1 MKYGIVAAIALA
13 CAVPLTA
20 AAQSAYP
27 SQPVR
32 LVVPYPPGGSA
43 DVLARTLGKQI
54 GAGLGQNVVVENKP
68 GAGTAIGA
76 KFVAGAAPDGY
87 TLLMG
92 TVSSQAMTPLINA
105 NAGYDPLKDFTAIAP
120 IADIPFAML
129 LHDSVPAKSFREFI
143 DLAKAQPGKFSFASA
158 GVGTSNHLAGELL
171 NEMAG
176 IRMVHVPYKGSA
188 PALADLL
195 GGQVDVMFDLLLTA
209 TQHVGSGKV
218 RAVAVTSAEPSTLL
232 PGVPSIAQSGLAD
245 YVVSAWFGIF
255 APAGTP
261 PEVVRRLN
269 EEIGKATR
277 SEDLRKQLGSM
288 GADARD
294 GSSDEFAAFVR
305 DEHAKWETVIRK
317 AGIAGR

>member
-1 MKYGIVAAIALA
+1 MKYGIVAALAIA
-13 CAVPLTA
+13 CAAPLA
-20 AAQSAYP
+20 ASAQGAFP
-27 SQPVR
+27 SQPIR
-32 LVVPYPPGGSA
+32 LIVPYPPGGSA

-54 GAGLGQNVVVENKP
+54 SAGLGQNVVIENKP

-92 TVSSQAMTPLINA
+92 TVSSHAMTPLINT
-105 NAGYDPLKDFTAIAP
+105 NAGYDPLKDFTPIAP
-120 IADIPFAML
+120 VADIPFAML
-129 LHDSVPAKSFREFI
+129 LHESVPAKSFQEFVA
-143 DLAKAQPGKFSFASA
+143 LAKGQPGKFTFASA

-195 GGQVDVMFDLLLTA
+195 GGQVDVMFNLLLTA
-209 TQHVGSGKV
+209 TQHIGSAKV
-218 RAVAVTSAEPSTLL
+218 RPVAVTAAQPSPLL
-232 PGVPSIAQSGLAD
+232 PGVPSIAQSGLPD

-261 PEVVRRLN
+261 ADVVQRLN
-269 EEIGKATR
+269 QEVGKATR
-277 SEDLRKQLGSM
+277 AEDTRKQLGSM
-288 GADARD
+288 GADARS
-294 GSSDEFAAFVR
+294 GSSAEFTSFVR
-305 DEHAKWETVIRK
+305 EEYAKWENVIRK
-317 AGIAGR
+317 AGIAAK

>member
-1 MKYGIVAAIALA
+1 MKYGIVAAIVLA
-13 CAVPLTA
+13 CAAPSTA
-20 AAQSAYP
+20 SAQAPYP
-27 SQPVR
+27 AQPVR
-32 LVVPYPPGGSA
+32 LIVPYPPGGSA

-76 KFVAGAAPDGY
+76 KFVASAAPDGY
-87 TLLMG
+87 TVLMG
-92 TVSSQAMTPLINA
+92 TVSSHAMTPLINA
-105 NAGYDPLKDFTAIAP
+105 NAGYDPLKDFTPIAP
-120 IADIPFAML
+120 VADIPFAML
-129 LHDSVPAKSFREFI
+129 LHESVPAKSFKAFI
-143 DLAKAQPGKFSFASA
+143 ELAKGQPGKFTFASA

-209 TQHVGSGKV
+209 TQHTGSAKV
-218 RAVAVTSAEPSTLL
+218 RPVAVTSAQASPLL
-232 PGVPSIAQSGLAD
+232 PGVPSIAESGLPD

-261 PEVVRRLN
+261 PDVVGRLN
-269 EEIGKATR
+269 QEIGKATR
-277 SEDLRKQLGSM
+277 SEDIRRQLGSM
-288 GADARD
+288 GADARS
-294 GSSDEFAAFVR
+294 GSSEAFTAFVR
-305 DEHAKWETVIRK
+305 SEHAKWENVIRK
-317 AGIAGR
+317 AGIASK

>member
-13 CAVPLTA
+13 CAAPLTA
-20 AAQSAYP
+20 SAQASYP
-27 SQPVR
+27 AQPVR
-32 LVVPYPPGGSA
+32 LIVPYPPGGSA

-54 GAGLGQNVVVENKP
+54 GAGLGQNVVIENKP

-76 KFVAGAAPDGY
+76 KFVASAAPDGY

-92 TVSSQAMTPLINA
+92 TVSSHAMTPLINT
-105 NAGYDPLKDFTAIAP
+105 NAGYDPLRDFAPIAP
-120 IADIPFAML
+120 VADIPFAML
-129 LHDSVPAKSFREFI
+129 LHESVPAKSFKEFI
-143 DLAKAQPGKFSFASA
+143 ELAKGQPGKFTFASA

-209 TQHVGSGKV
+209 TQHTGSAKV
-218 RAVAVTSAEPSTLL
+218 RPVAVTSAQGSPLL
-232 PGVPSIAQSGLAD
+232 PGVPSIAESGLPD

-261 PEVVRRLN
+261 PDVVQRLN
-269 EEIGKATR
+269 QEIGKATR
-277 SEDLRKQLGSM
+277 SDDIRRQLGSM
-288 GADARD
+288 GADARS
-294 GSSDEFAAFVR
+294 GSSEDFTAFVR
-305 DEHAKWETVIRK
+305 SEHAKWENVIRK
-317 AGIAGR
+317 AGIASK